1 MAKRLL
7 STTAMQS
14 ERQVHP
20 VFLKLKETQQLYQKD
35 NGLVV
40 HLRAGTRDKALSWFT
55 TGLSAIV
62 IGLCV
67 QCWYTMSMKGR

>member
-40 HLRAGTRDKALSWFT
+40 HLRAGTRDKVKK
-55 TGLSAIV
+55 I
-62 IGLCV
+62 
-67 QCWYTMSMKGR
+67 